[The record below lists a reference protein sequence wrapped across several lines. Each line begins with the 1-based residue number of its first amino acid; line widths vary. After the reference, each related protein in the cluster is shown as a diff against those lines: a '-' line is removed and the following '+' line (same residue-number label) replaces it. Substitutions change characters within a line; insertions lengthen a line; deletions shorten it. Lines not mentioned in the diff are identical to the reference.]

1 MYEIR
6 NGDLCLR
13 PIRIGD
19 AARFAVLCNDLA
31 IARNTARIAHPYSR
45 ADAEEFVARRG
56 AGMFGDDGEFVFAVC
71 RDDEIVACAGATR
84 TSPGV
89 FEIGYWVGAEYRG
102 RGVATQAASAV
113 TQFAFVHLGAE
124 LATAGFFADNPTS
137 GRVLERV
144 GFKPTGETVLMH
156 SVGRGEEVETVRL
169 ALPRA
174 DSHLHPEIVITASE
188 S

>member
-1 MYEIR
+1 MSEIR

-13 PIRIGD
+13 PVRIDD

-45 ADAEEFVARRG
+45 ADAEEFVSRRG

-71 RDDEIVACAGATR
+71 RAGEIVACAGATQ
-84 TSPGV
+84 TSPSV
-89 FEIGYWVGAEYRG
+89 YEIGYWVGADYRG
-102 RGVATQAASAV
+102 RGVATHAAIAV
-113 TQFAFVHLGAE
+113 TQFAFEHLGAD

-144 GFKPTGETVLMH
+144 GFMPTGETILMH

-169 ALPRA
+169 TLPRA
-174 DSHLHPEIVITASE
+174 DFRLCPEIVITAAE
-188 S
+188 P